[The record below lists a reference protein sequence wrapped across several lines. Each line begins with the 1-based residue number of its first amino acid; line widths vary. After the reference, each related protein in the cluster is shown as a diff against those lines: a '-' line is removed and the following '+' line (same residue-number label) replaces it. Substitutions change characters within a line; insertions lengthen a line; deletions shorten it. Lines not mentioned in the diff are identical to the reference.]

1 MFFQTGMSPLMTPV
15 PHVNKLCALT
25 NLYSKTKIFALLHEN
40 AFSERK
46 LFLNT
51 LQLYLLERHVFWEK
65 NHSILNMAKKLK
77 MSFENLSLI
86 PFFQC

>member
-1 MFFQTGMSPLMTPV
+1 MFFQDGMAPLMTPV

-25 NLYSKTKIFALLHEN
+25 NLYSKTLIFALLHEN

-51 LQLYLLERHVFWEK
+51 LQFYLLERHVFRQ
-65 NHSILNMAKKLK
+65 KKK
-77 MSFENLSLI
+77 QKKKKKQKTFNFEHG
-86 PFFQC
+86 